1 MIIIMID
8 IYDDIVDYYNYDIVD
23 DIRDVDVLDD
33 IHIVY

>member
-8 IYDDIVDYYNYDIVD
+8 IYDDIVDYYNYDIAD
-23 DIRDVDVLDD
+23 DIRDVDVFDD